1 MILEKD
7 SKDSI
12 ALASSC
18 LKNGGIAILPTDTVY
33 GFSGIVDVRGEKD
46 LKTDEKI
53 RLIKGRAEDK
63 PLIQLIASPSDIFLY
78 TKQQVPEKLLSKW
91 PGPLT
96 IIVKIK
102 EDSQLSTSL
111 TSIAFRC
118 PGDLWLRKVIAECGR
133 PIYSTSVN
141 RSGFPVLQDFEEI
154 KKEFEA
160 EVDMIV
166 SGTCTGGQPSTIVS
180 LQSDG
185 TIKILRQG
193 SLVL

>member
-1 MILEKD
+1 MVAEVIINSTAKKLNRTFDYNIPKELEKLVFVGT
-7 SKDSI
+7 KV
-12 ALASSC
+12 LVPFGRF
-18 LKNGGIAILPTDTVY
+18 KNLEEAH
-33 GFSGIVDVRGEKD
+33 
-46 LKTDEKI
+46 
-53 RLIKGRAEDK
+53 
-63 PLIQLIASPSDIFLY
+63 
-78 TKQQVPEKLLSKW
+78 
-91 PGPLT
+91 
-96 IIVKIK
+96 IVKIK